1 MRRWGVVYYRISI
14 ARFRSLFN
22 PFASSITLITQ
33 NIPFHFG
40 FSAKMMHTNKL
51 FTQIS
56 KLTTVGRM
64 ISRRNNLRNFSTVQD
79 STSDEKIL
87 DDIFNMRSYSSN
99 MNLDK
104 ELLIYSNKKQT
115 PVSLRTLMETGLGEN
130 LERFEEL
137 MKGKYAHTPAPKA
150 SQRILI
156 QVACFLHREL
166 PVRLAHRAIRLEG
179 HPLFQQSGKC

>member
-1 MRRWGVVYYRISI
+1 MRTYK
-14 ARFRSLFN
+14 
-22 PFASSITLITQ
+22 
-33 NIPFHFG
+33 
-40 FSAKMMHTNKL
+40 FSAQMSRLMTAARM
-51 FTQIS
+51 
-56 KLTTVGRM
+56 VG
-64 ISRRNNLRNFSTVQD
+64 SRNTLRNFSTVQD
-79 STSDEKIL
+79 SSDEKIL

-115 PVSLRTLMETGLGEN
+115 PVSLRTLMETGMGEN

-179 HPLFQQSGKC
+179 HPLFQQSGKCGRHLPPPPLILTHSL

>member
-1 MRRWGVVYYRISI
+1 MRTFKFS
-14 ARFRSLFN
+14 
-22 PFASSITLITQ
+22 TQ
-33 NIPFHFG
+33 M
-40 FSAKMMHTNKL
+40 ST
-51 FTQIS
+51 
-56 KLTTVGRM
+56 LTTLGKM
-64 ISRRNNLRNFSTVQD
+64 IGSRNNLRNFSTVQD
-79 STSDEKIL
+79 SSSDEKIL

-137 MKGKYAHTPAPKA
+137 MKGKYSHTPAPKA

-179 HPLFQQSGKC
+179 HPLFQQSGKYWPPFASLYIHSFFMTLSVHRIH